1 MSRVAVVGPGSV
13 GTFFAAHLA
22 AAGNDV
28 VACARRPFR
37 EYVVDS
43 PESPV
48 RVPAH
53 VVTDPDELAGP
64 ADWVLV
70 TVKAHH
76 TDGAAPWL
84 RQLCRAS
91 TKVVVIQNGV
101 EGAER
106 VAPHAGDAEVVPA
119 VVYCAAEL
127 LEPGHIA
134 HRQDGTLI
142 LPDTPTA
149 HQVVELFVGTP
160 AVVRATDRYLTDAWR
175 KLGLN
180 VMFNG
185 ITALTMRPISVV
197 SRPGVADVARQLL
210 HETWA
215 VARAEG
221 ADLSV
226 EAADELVDGFQ
237 NVRDGGPDVDAA
249 GPPGRSPD
257 RARRPLRRGG
267 AGRASPW
274 HPHAAVR
281 GLRHAARRRRPGPRA
296 RHLSE
301 LTRKRRQGE
310 RDVASDRSSC
320 GGS

>member
-1 MSRVAVVGPGSV
+1 MHVRLSPCRAIAVVGPGSV

-53 VVTDPDELAGP
+53 VVTDPEELAGP

-119 VVYCAAEL
+119 VVYCGAEL

-142 LPDTPTA
+142 LPDTPTG

-197 SRPGVADVARQLL
+197 SRPGVSDVARQLL

-226 EAADELVDGFQ
+226 EAADELVDGLS
-237 NVRDGGPDVDAA
+237 NVRDGGPTSMLQDRRAGRPTEHDALYGAVVRAGRRHGIPTPLCAVFDALLAA
-249 GPPGRSPD
+249 GDPEAGPT
-257 RARRPLRRGG
+257 
-267 AGRASPW
+267 AGRADPS
-274 HPHAAVR
+274 AN
-281 GLRHAARRRRPGPRA
+281 
-296 RHLSE
+296 
-301 LTRKRRQGE
+301 
-310 RDVASDRSSC
+310 
-320 GGS
+320 